1 MSSWI
6 SWARGEK
13 GGEDASSSENTK
25 SGGWLELGSSS
36 PMRMAS
42 KKGGSFKDP
51 AKEGDAESLK
61 SPRPLAEGEDPVLQ
75 ALFSFGEGLATP
87 FLAFGSLVTVPPT
100 LAIRLLAHF
109 SRHLLA
115 SPVLLLPTPHILVLL
130 HSSQKSMWGASC
142 ASCRNSASA
151 MKSRCG
157 RKWWTKGFS
166 MASTI

>member
-87 FLAFGSLVTVPPT
+87 FLAFGSLVTEFSLSDEIEVWSEVVDK
-100 LAIRLLAHF
+100 RLLHGK
-109 SRHLLA
+109 HD
-115 SPVLLLPTPHILVLL
+115 
-130 HSSQKSMWGASC
+130 
-142 ASCRNSASA
+142 
-151 MKSRCG
+151 MK
-157 RKWWTKGFS
+157 
-166 MASTI
+166 